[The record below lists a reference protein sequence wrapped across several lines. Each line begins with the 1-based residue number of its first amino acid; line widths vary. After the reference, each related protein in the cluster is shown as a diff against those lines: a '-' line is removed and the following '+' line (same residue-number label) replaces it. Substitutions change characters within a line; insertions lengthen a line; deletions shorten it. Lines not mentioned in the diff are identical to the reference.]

1 MGAQVGAAL
10 RARVMAAPSLPAG
23 SAVHAVESLQ
33 AAAPA
38 PSAQGRIV
46 VVIPAHNEAAVLP
59 FTLPPL
65 LAQLQRGDELW
76 VIDDGSVDGTA
87 RVARAAGARVA
98 RRARSAGSKGQAL
111 RWWAANAGAH
121 VDATWGVLVLD
132 ADSRPAVECVA
143 QLRAALQ
150 ARIVAGQALVQPVD
164 YAGGVLREL
173 GACSELMEQLLD
185 DARRT
190 ARGWPVRLRGTGM
203 LLRGDIFA
211 AAVQRLCTRI
221 EDVELTLFVAAA
233 GHGITAL
240 HAAQVLDPKPASS
253 RDAARQRARWLRGQV
268 SVLRMHWR
276 VVLAVAARGPGGW
289 SLLGSVLAKPRSVL
303 VAGKLLAALL
313 LAAMAVHAYS
323 LATAVLAVLL
333 SMWILPDA
341 IYLAR
346 GLRLPQTRGL
356 ALRLVFAPLYAL
368 WWLPIAV
375 LAARR
380 EGRWRSPRRAAID
393 TTTAPQRW

>member
-1 MGAQVGAAL
+1 M
-10 RARVMAAPSLPAG
+10 MAAPGSPAG
-23 SAVHAVESLQ
+23 SALQCVESLQ

-38 PSAQGRIV
+38 PPAPARIV
-46 VVIPAHNEAAVLP
+46 VVIAAHNEAALLP
-59 FTLPPL
+59 FTLPPV
-65 LAQLQRGDELW
+65 LAQLQPGDELW
-76 VIDDGSVDGTA
+76 VIDDGSADGTA
-87 RVARAAGARVA
+87 RVARAAGAQVA
-98 RRARSAGSKGQAL
+98 RRARPAGSKGQAL
-111 RWWAANAGAH
+111 RWWAAGAGAH
-121 VDATWGVLVLD
+121 VDGTWGVLVLD
-132 ADSRPAVECVA
+132 ADSRPGADCVA

-150 ARIVAGQALVQPVD
+150 AGIVAGQALVQPVD

-185 DARRT
+185 DTRRA

-203 LLRGDIFA
+203 LLRGDVFA
-211 AAVQRLCTRI
+211 AAVRRLCTRI

-233 GHGITAL
+233 GHGIAAL

-268 SVLRMHWR
+268 RVLRMHWR
-276 VVLAVAARGPGGW
+276 VVLAVAARGPGGL

-303 VAGKLLAALL
+303 VACKLLAALL
-313 LAAMAVHAYS
+313 LAGLAAHAHA
-323 LATAVLAVLL
+323 LPIVVPAVLL
-333 SMWILPDA
+333 FMWILPDA

-380 EGRWRSPRRAAID
+380 EGRWRSPRRAAPD
-393 TTTAPQRW
+393 TTTAPLRW

>member
-1 MGAQVGAAL
+1 
-10 RARVMAAPSLPAG
+10 MAAPSSPAG
-23 SAVHAVESLQ
+23 SALQAVESLQ

-38 PSAQGRIV
+38 RIM
-46 VVIPAHNEAAVLP
+46 VVIAAHNEAALLP
-59 FTLPPL
+59 FTLPPV
-65 LAQLQRGDELW
+65 LAQLQSGDELW
-76 VIDDGSVDGTA
+76 VIDDGSADGTA
-87 RVARAAGARVA
+87 RVARAAGAQVA
-98 RRARSAGSKGQAL
+98 RRARPAGSKGQAL
-111 RWWAANAGAH
+111 RWWAAGAGAH
-121 VDATWGVLVLD
+121 VDETWGVLVLD
-132 ADSRPAVECVA
+132 ADSRPGADCVA

-150 ARIVAGQALVQPVD
+150 AGIVAGQALVQPVD

-185 DARRT
+185 DTRRA

-203 LLRGDIFA
+203 LLRGDVFA
-211 AAVQRLCTRI
+211 AAVRRLCTRI

-233 GHGITAL
+233 GHGIAAL

-268 SVLRMHWR
+268 RVLRMHWR
-276 VVLAVAARGPGGW
+276 VVLAVAARGPGGL

-303 VAGKLLAALL
+303 VACKLLAALL
-313 LAAMAVHAYS
+313 LAGLAAHAHA
-323 LATAVLAVLL
+323 LLIVVPAVLL
-333 SMWILPDA
+333 FMWILPDA

-380 EGRWRSPRRAAID
+380 EGRWRSPRRAAPD
-393 TTTAPQRW
+393 TTTAPLRW

>member
-1 MGAQVGAAL
+1 M
-10 RARVMAAPSLPAG
+10 MAAPSSPAG
-23 SAVHAVESLQ
+23 SALQAVESLQ

-38 PSAQGRIV
+38 RIM
-46 VVIPAHNEAAVLP
+46 VVIAAHNEAALLP
-59 FTLPPL
+59 FTLPPV
-65 LAQLQRGDELW
+65 LAQLQPGDELW
-76 VIDDGSVDGTA
+76 VIDDGSADGTA
-87 RVARAAGARVA
+87 RVARAAGAQVA
-98 RRARSAGSKGQAL
+98 RRARPAGSKGQAL
-111 RWWAANAGAH
+111 RWWAAGAGAH
-121 VDATWGVLVLD
+121 VDGTWGVLVLD
-132 ADSRPAVECVA
+132 ADSRPGADCVA

-150 ARIVAGQALVQPVD
+150 AGIVAGQALVQPVD

-185 DARRT
+185 DTRRA

-203 LLRGDIFA
+203 LLRGDVFA
-211 AAVQRLCTRI
+211 AAVRRLCTRI

-233 GHGITAL
+233 GHGIAAL

-268 SVLRMHWR
+268 RVLRMHWR
-276 VVLAVAARGPGGW
+276 VVLAVAARGPGGL

-303 VAGKLLAALL
+303 VACKLLAALL
-313 LAAMAVHAYS
+313 LAGLAAHAHA
-323 LATAVLAVLL
+323 LPIVVPAVLL
-333 SMWILPDA
+333 FMWILPDA

-380 EGRWRSPRRAAID
+380 EGRWRSPRRAAPD
-393 TTTAPQRW
+393 TTTAPLRW

>member
-1 MGAQVGAAL
+1 
-10 RARVMAAPSLPAG
+10 MAAESLQAG
-23 SAVHAVESLQ
+23 SAGHAVESLP

-38 PSAQGRIV
+38 LPAPMRIV

-59 FTLPPL
+59 FTLPL
-65 LAQLQRGDELW
+65 VLAQLQRGDELW
-76 VIDDGSVDGTA
+76 VIDDGSADGTA
-87 RVARAAGARVA
+87 RVARAAGAQVA

-111 RWWAANAGAH
+111 RWWAERASAH
-121 VDATWGVLVLD
+121 LDGTCGVLVLD
-132 ADSRPAVECVA
+132 ADSRPGADCVA

-150 ARIVAGQALVQPVD
+150 AGIVAGQALVQPVD

-185 DARRT
+185 DMRRA

-203 LLRGDIFA
+203 LLRGDVFA

-233 GHGITAL
+233 GHGITPL

-253 RDAARQRARWLRGQV
+253 SDAARQRARWLRGQAR
-268 SVLRMHWR
+268 VLRVHWR

-313 LAAMAVHAYS
+313 LAGMAANAHT
-323 LATAVLAVLL
+323 LASAVPAGLL
-333 SMWILPDA
+333 LMWIVPVA

-346 GLRLPQTRGL
+346 GLRLSQMRGL

-380 EGRWRSPRRAAID
+380 EGRWRSPRRAAPD
-393 TTTAPQRW
+393 TTIAPLRW

>member
-1 MGAQVGAAL
+1 M
-10 RARVMAAPSLPAG
+10 MAAPGSPAG
-23 SAVHAVESLQ
+23 SALQCVESLQ
-33 AAAPA
+33 AAALA
-38 PSAQGRIV
+38 RIV
-46 VVIPAHNEAAVLP
+46 VVIAAHNEAALLP
-59 FTLPPL
+59 FTLPPV
-65 LAQLQRGDELW
+65 LAQLQPGDELW
-76 VIDDGSVDGTA
+76 VIDDGSADGTA
-87 RVARAAGARVA
+87 RVARAAGAQVA
-98 RRARSAGSKGQAL
+98 RRARPAGSKGQAL
-111 RWWAANAGAH
+111 RWWAAGAGAH
-121 VDATWGVLVLD
+121 VDGTWGVLVLD
-132 ADSRPAVECVA
+132 ADSRPGADCVA

-150 ARIVAGQALVQPVD
+150 AGIVAGQALVQPVD

-185 DARRT
+185 DTRRA

-203 LLRGDIFA
+203 LLRGDVFA
-211 AAVQRLCTRI
+211 AAVRRLCTRI

-233 GHGITAL
+233 GHGIAAL

-268 SVLRMHWR
+268 RVLRMHWR
-276 VVLAVAARGPGGW
+276 VVLAVAARGPGGL

-303 VAGKLLAALL
+303 VACKLLAALL
-313 LAAMAVHAYS
+313 LAGLAAHAHA
-323 LATAVLAVLL
+323 LPIVVPAVLL
-333 SMWILPDA
+333 FMWIFPDA

-380 EGRWRSPRRAAID
+380 EGRWRSPRRAAPD
-393 TTTAPQRW
+393 TTTAPLRW

>member
-1 MGAQVGAAL
+1 M
-10 RARVMAAPSLPAG
+10 MAAPGSPAG
-23 SAVHAVESLQ
+23 SALQCVESLQ

-38 PSAQGRIV
+38 RIV
-46 VVIPAHNEAAVLP
+46 VVIAAHNEAALLP
-59 FTLPPL
+59 FTLPPV
-65 LAQLQRGDELW
+65 LAQLQPGDELW
-76 VIDDGSVDGTA
+76 VIDDGSADGPA
-87 RVARAAGARVA
+87 RVARAAGAQVA
-98 RRARSAGSKGQAL
+98 RRARPAGSKGQAL
-111 RWWAANAGAH
+111 RWWAAGAGAH
-121 VDATWGVLVLD
+121 VDGTWGVLVLD
-132 ADSRPAVECVA
+132 ADSRPGADCVA

-150 ARIVAGQALVQPVD
+150 AGIVAGQALVQPVD

-185 DARRT
+185 DTRRA

-203 LLRGDIFA
+203 LLRGDVFA
-211 AAVQRLCTRI
+211 AAVRRLCTRI

-233 GHGITAL
+233 GHGIAAL

-268 SVLRMHWR
+268 RVLRMHWR

-303 VAGKLLAALL
+303 VACKLLAALL
-313 LAAMAVHAYS
+313 LAGLAAHAHSLPIAVP
-323 LATAVLAVLL
+323 AVLL
-333 SMWILPDA
+333 CMWILPDA

-380 EGRWRSPRRAAID
+380 EGRWRSPRRAAPD
-393 TTTAPQRW
+393 TTTAPLRW

>member
-10 RARVMAAPSLPAG
+10 RARLMAAEGLQAG
-23 SAVHAVESLQ
+23 SAVHAVESLPV
-33 AAAPA
+33 AAPA
-38 PSAQGRIV
+38 LPAPVRIV

-59 FTLPPL
+59 FTLPL
-65 LAQLQRGDELW
+65 VLAQLQRGDELW
-76 VIDDGSVDGTA
+76 VIDDGSADGTA
-87 RVARAAGARVA
+87 RTARAAGAQVA

-111 RWWAANAGAH
+111 RWWAAHAGAH
-121 VDATWGVLVLD
+121 VDGTCGVLVLD
-132 ADSRPAVECVA
+132 ADSRPGADCVA
-143 QLRAALQ
+143 QLRAALR
-150 ARIVAGQALVQPVD
+150 AGVVAGQALVQPVD

-185 DARRT
+185 DTRRA

-203 LLRGDIFA
+203 LLRGDVFA

-233 GHGITAL
+233 GHGITPL
-240 HAAQVLDPKPASS
+240 HAAQVLDPKPTSS

-268 SVLRMHWR
+268 HVLRMHWR
-276 VVLAVAARGPGGW
+276 IVLAVAARGPGGW

-303 VAGKLLAALL
+303 VACKLLAALL
-313 LAAMAVHAYS
+313 LAGVAANAHTLASAVP
-323 LATAVLAVLL
+323 AVLL
-333 SMWILPDA
+333 SVWILPDA

-346 GLRLPQTRGL
+346 GLRLPQMRGL

-380 EGRWRSPRRAAID
+380 EGRWRSPRRAAPD
-393 TTTAPQRW
+393 TTTAPLRW

>member
-1 MGAQVGAAL
+1 
-10 RARVMAAPSLPAG
+10 MAVPGSPAG
-23 SAVHAVESLQ
+23 SALQAVESLQ

-38 PSAQGRIV
+38 PPAPARIV
-46 VVIPAHNEAAVLP
+46 VVIAAHNEAALLP
-59 FTLPPL
+59 FTLPPV
-65 LAQLQRGDELW
+65 LAQLQPGDELW

-87 RVARAAGARVA
+87 RVARAAGAQVA
-98 RRARSAGSKGQAL
+98 RRARPAGSKGQAL
-111 RWWAANAGAH
+111 RWWAAGAGAH
-121 VDATWGVLVLD
+121 VDGTWGVLVLD
-132 ADSRPAVECVA
+132 ADSRPGADCVA

-150 ARIVAGQALVQPVD
+150 AGIVAGQALVQPVD

-185 DARRT
+185 DTRRA

-203 LLRGDIFA
+203 LLRGDVFA
-211 AAVQRLCTRI
+211 AAVRRLCTRI

-233 GHGITAL
+233 GHGIAAL

-268 SVLRMHWR
+268 RVLRMHWR
-276 VVLAVAARGPGGW
+276 VVLAVAARGPGGL

-303 VAGKLLAALL
+303 VACKLLAALL
-313 LAAMAVHAYS
+313 LAGLAAHAHA
-323 LATAVLAVLL
+323 LPIVVPAVLL
-333 SMWILPDA
+333 FMWILPDA

-380 EGRWRSPRRAAID
+380 EGRWRSPRRAAPD
-393 TTTAPQRW
+393 TTTAPLRW

>member
-1 MGAQVGAAL
+1 
-10 RARVMAAPSLPAG
+10 MAAASLQAG
-23 SAVHAVESLQ
+23 SPVQAGEGLQ
-33 AAAPA
+33 AAASALRAPA
-38 PSAQGRIV
+38 RIV

-59 FTLPPL
+59 FMLPLL
-65 LAQLQRGDELW
+65 LAQLQSCDELW
-76 VIDDGSVDGTA
+76 VIDDASADGTA
-87 RVARAAGARVA
+87 RVAHAAGVRVA
-98 RRARSAGSKGQAL
+98 RRTRAAGSKGQAL
-111 RWWAANAGAH
+111 RWWAAGAGAH
-121 VDATWGVLVLD
+121 LDCTWGVLVLD
-132 ADSRPAVECVA
+132 ADSRPAADCVA
-143 QLRAALQ
+143 VLRAALQ
-150 ARIVAGQALVQPVD
+150 AGVVAGQALVQPID

-185 DARRT
+185 DVRRA

-203 LLRGDIFA
+203 LLRGDVFA
-211 AAVQRLCTRI
+211 AAVRRLCTRI

-233 GHGITAL
+233 GHGIAAL

-268 SVLRMHWR
+268 RVLRMHWR
-276 VVLAVAARGPGGW
+276 VVLAVAARGPGGL

-303 VAGKLLAALL
+303 VACKLLAALL
-313 LAAMAVHAYS
+313 LAGLAAHAHA
-323 LATAVLAVLL
+323 LLIVVPAVLL
-333 SMWILPDA
+333 FMWILPDA

-380 EGRWRSPRRAAID
+380 EGRWRSPRRAAPD
-393 TTTAPQRW
+393 TTTAPLRW

>member
-1 MGAQVGAAL
+1 
-10 RARVMAAPSLPAG
+10 MAAESLQAG
-23 SAVHAVESLQ
+23 SAGHAVESLP

-38 PSAQGRIV
+38 LPAPVRIV

-59 FTLPPL
+59 FTLPL
-65 LAQLQRGDELW
+65 VLAQLQRGDELW
-76 VIDDGSVDGTA
+76 VIDDGSADGTA
-87 RVARAAGARVA
+87 RVARAAGAQVA

-111 RWWAANAGAH
+111 RWWAERASAH
-121 VDATWGVLVLD
+121 LDGTCGVLVLD
-132 ADSRPAVECVA
+132 ADSRPGADCVA

-150 ARIVAGQALVQPVD
+150 AGIVAGQALVQPVD

-185 DARRT
+185 DMRRA

-203 LLRGDIFA
+203 LLRGDVFA

-233 GHGITAL
+233 GHGITPL

-253 RDAARQRARWLRGQV
+253 SDAARQRARWLRGQAR
-268 SVLRMHWR
+268 VLRVHWR

-313 LAAMAVHAYS
+313 LAGMAANAHTLS
-323 LATAVLAVLL
+323 SAVPAGLL
-333 SMWILPDA
+333 LMWIVPDA

-346 GLRLPQTRGL
+346 GLRLPQMRGL

-380 EGRWRSPRRAAID
+380 EGRWRSPRRAAPD
-393 TTTAPQRW
+393 TTIAPLRW

>member
-1 MGAQVGAAL
+1 M
-10 RARVMAAPSLPAG
+10 MAAPGSPAG
-23 SAVHAVESLQ
+23 SALQCVESLQ
-33 AAAPA
+33 AAALA
-38 PSAQGRIV
+38 RIV
-46 VVIPAHNEAAVLP
+46 VVIAAHNEAALLP
-59 FTLPPL
+59 FTLPPV
-65 LAQLQRGDELW
+65 LAQLQPGDELW
-76 VIDDGSVDGTA
+76 VIDDGSADGTA
-87 RVARAAGARVA
+87 RVARAAGAQVA
-98 RRARSAGSKGQAL
+98 RRARPAGSKGQAL
-111 RWWAANAGAH
+111 RWWAAGAGAH
-121 VDATWGVLVLD
+121 VDGTWGVLVLD
-132 ADSRPAVECVA
+132 ADSRPGADCVA

-150 ARIVAGQALVQPVD
+150 AGIVAGQALVQPVD

-185 DARRT
+185 DTRRA

-203 LLRGDIFA
+203 LLRGDVFA
-211 AAVQRLCTRI
+211 AAVRRLCTRI

-233 GHGITAL
+233 GHGIAAL

-268 SVLRMHWR
+268 RVLRMHWR
-276 VVLAVAARGPGGW
+276 VVLAVAARGPGGL

-303 VAGKLLAALL
+303 VACKLLAALL
-313 LAAMAVHAYS
+313 LAGLAAHAHA
-323 LATAVLAVLL
+323 LPIVVPAVLL
-333 SMWILPDA
+333 FMWILPDA

-380 EGRWRSPRRAAID
+380 EGRWRSPRRAAPD
-393 TTTAPQRW
+393 TTTAPLRW

>member
-1 MGAQVGAAL
+1 MT
-10 RARVMAAPSLPAG
+10 AG
-23 SAVHAVESLQ
+23 SLQAGSPGHAVESLP

-38 PSAQGRIV
+38 LPAPVRIV
-46 VVIPAHNEAAVLP
+46 VVIPAHNEAAVLA
-59 FTLPPL
+59 FTLPL
-65 LAQLQRGDELW
+65 VLAQLQRGDELW
-76 VIDDGSVDGTA
+76 VIDDGSTDGTA
-87 RVARAAGARVA
+87 RVARAVGAQVA

-111 RWWAANAGAH
+111 RWWAARAGAP
-121 VDATWGVLVLD
+121 VERTCGVLVLD
-132 ADSRPAVECVA
+132 ADSRPGADCVA

-150 ARIVAGQALVQPVD
+150 AGIVAGQALVQPVD

-185 DARRT
+185 DTRRA

-203 LLRGDIFA
+203 LLRGDVFA
-211 AAVQRLCTRI
+211 AAAQRLCTRI

-233 GHGITAL
+233 GHGITPL
-240 HAAQVLDPKPASS
+240 HAAQMLDPKPASS
-253 RDAARQRARWLRGQV
+253 SDAARQRARWLRGQAR
-268 SVLRMHWR
+268 VLRVHWR

-303 VAGKLLAALL
+303 VACKLLAALL
-313 LAAMAVHAYS
+313 LAGMAANAHT
-323 LATAVLAVLL
+323 LASAVPAGLL
-333 SMWILPDA
+333 LMWIVPDA

-346 GLRLPQTRGL
+346 GLRLPQMRGL

-380 EGRWRSPRRAAID
+380 VGRWRSPRRAAPD
-393 TTTAPQRW
+393 TTIAPLRW

>member
-1 MGAQVGAAL
+1 M
-10 RARVMAAPSLPAG
+10 MAAPGSPAG
-23 SAVHAVESLQ
+23 SALQCVESLQ
-33 AAAPA
+33 AAALA
-38 PSAQGRIV
+38 RIV
-46 VVIPAHNEAAVLP
+46 VVIAAHNEAALLP
-59 FTLPPL
+59 FTLPPV
-65 LAQLQRGDELW
+65 LAQLQPGDELW
-76 VIDDGSVDGTA
+76 VIDDGSADGTA
-87 RVARAAGARVA
+87 RVARAAGAQVA
-98 RRARSAGSKGQAL
+98 RRARPAGSKGQAL
-111 RWWAANAGAH
+111 RWWAAGAGAH
-121 VDATWGVLVLD
+121 VDGTWGVLVLD
-132 ADSRPAVECVA
+132 ADSRPGADCVA

-150 ARIVAGQALVQPVD
+150 AGIVAGQALVQPVD

-185 DARRT
+185 DTRRA

-203 LLRGDIFA
+203 LLRGDVFA
-211 AAVQRLCTRI
+211 AAVRRLCTRI

-233 GHGITAL
+233 GHGIAAL

-268 SVLRMHWR
+268 RVLRMHWR
-276 VVLAVAARGPGGW
+276 VVLAVAARGPGGL

-303 VAGKLLAALL
+303 VACKLLAALL
-313 LAAMAVHAYS
+313 LAGLAAHAHA
-323 LATAVLAVLL
+323 LLIVVPAVLL
-333 SMWILPDA
+333 FMWILPDA

-356 ALRLVFAPLYAL
+356 AVRLVFAPLYAL

-380 EGRWRSPRRAAID
+380 EGRWRSPRRAAPD
-393 TTTAPQRW
+393 TTTAPLRW

>member
-1 MGAQVGAAL
+1 M
-10 RARVMAAPSLPAG
+10 MAAPGSPAG
-23 SAVHAVESLQ
+23 SALQCVESLQ
-33 AAAPA
+33 AAALA
-38 PSAQGRIV
+38 RIV
-46 VVIPAHNEAAVLP
+46 VVIAAHNEAALLP
-59 FTLPPL
+59 FTLPPV
-65 LAQLQRGDELW
+65 LAQLQPGDELW

-87 RVARAAGARVA
+87 RVARAAGAQVA
-98 RRARSAGSKGQAL
+98 RRARPAGSKGQAL
-111 RWWAANAGAH
+111 RWWAAGAGAH
-121 VDATWGVLVLD
+121 VDGTWGVLVLD
-132 ADSRPAVECVA
+132 ADSRPGADCVA

-150 ARIVAGQALVQPVD
+150 AGIVAGQALVQPVD

-185 DARRT
+185 DTRRA

-203 LLRGDIFA
+203 LLRGDVFA
-211 AAVQRLCTRI
+211 AAVRRLCTRI

-233 GHGITAL
+233 GHGIAAL

-268 SVLRMHWR
+268 RVLRMHWR
-276 VVLAVAARGPGGW
+276 VVLAVAARGPGGL

-303 VAGKLLAALL
+303 VACKLLAALL
-313 LAAMAVHAYS
+313 LAGLAAHAHA
-323 LATAVLAVLL
+323 LPIVVPAVLL
-333 SMWILPDA
+333 FMWILPDA

-356 ALRLVFAPLYAL
+356 AVRLVFAPLYAL

-380 EGRWRSPRRAAID
+380 EGRWRSPRRAASD
-393 TTTAPQRW
+393 TTTAPLRW

>member
-1 MGAQVGAAL
+1 MQLIERSTPSEGN
-10 RARVMAAPSLPAG
+10 ARP
-23 SAVHAVESLQ
+23 
-33 AAAPA
+33 
-38 PSAQGRIV
+38 
-46 VVIPAHNEAAVLP
+46 
-59 FTLPPL
+59 
-65 LAQLQRGDELW
+65 
-76 VIDDGSVDGTA
+76 
-87 RVARAAGARVA
+87 
-98 RRARSAGSKGQAL
+98 AGSKGQAL
-111 RWWAANAGAH
+111 RWWAAGAGAH
-121 VDATWGVLVLD
+121 VDGTWGVLVLD
-132 ADSRPAVECVA
+132 ADSRPGADCVA

-150 ARIVAGQALVQPVD
+150 AGIVAGQALVQPVD

-185 DARRT
+185 DTRRA

-203 LLRGDIFA
+203 LLRGDVFA
-211 AAVQRLCTRI
+211 AAVRRLCTRI

-233 GHGITAL
+233 GHGIAAL

-268 SVLRMHWR
+268 RVLRMHWR
-276 VVLAVAARGPGGW
+276 VVLAVAARGPGGL

-303 VAGKLLAALL
+303 VACKLLAALL
-313 LAAMAVHAYS
+313 LAGLAAHAHSLPIAVP
-323 LATAVLAVLL
+323 AVLL
-333 SMWILPDA
+333 FMWILPDA

-380 EGRWRSPRRAAID
+380 EGRWRSPRRAAPD
-393 TTTAPQRW
+393 TTTAPLRW

>member
-1 MGAQVGAAL
+1 M
-10 RARVMAAPSLPAG
+10 MAAPSSPAG
-23 SAVHAVESLQ
+23 SALQAVESLQ

-38 PSAQGRIV
+38 RIM
-46 VVIPAHNEAAVLP
+46 VVIAAHNEAALLP
-59 FTLPPL
+59 FTLPPV
-65 LAQLQRGDELW
+65 LAQLQPGDELW
-76 VIDDGSVDGTA
+76 VIDDGSADGTA
-87 RVARAAGARVA
+87 RVARAAGAQVA
-98 RRARSAGSKGQAL
+98 RRARPAGSKGQAL
-111 RWWAANAGAH
+111 RWWAAGAGAH
-121 VDATWGVLVLD
+121 VDGTWGVLVLD
-132 ADSRPAVECVA
+132 ADSRPGADCVA

-150 ARIVAGQALVQPVD
+150 AGIVAGQALVQPVD

-185 DARRT
+185 DTRRA

-203 LLRGDIFA
+203 LLRGDVFA
-211 AAVQRLCTRI
+211 AAVRRFCTRI

-233 GHGITAL
+233 GHGIAAL

-268 SVLRMHWR
+268 RVLRMHWR
-276 VVLAVAARGPGGW
+276 VVLAVAARGPGGL

-303 VAGKLLAALL
+303 VACKLLAALL
-313 LAAMAVHAYS
+313 LAGLAAHAHA
-323 LATAVLAVLL
+323 LPIVVPAVLL
-333 SMWILPDA
+333 FMWILPDA

-380 EGRWRSPRRAAID
+380 EGRWRSPRRAAPD
-393 TTTAPQRW
+393 TTTAPLRW